1 MRALKALLFGSGS
14 LILFGIGAILFGY
27 LALNFFRIDI
37 PTAHM
42 AILIKKTG
50 ENLTNDQEVAPTAEY
65 KGVQR
70 EYLLEGTHWRNPYNW
85 DWKIIPQEEIPD
97 NKMGV
102 LISLTGDNLGYGEFM
117 AKTDPKV
124 NNQEG
129 ELKVEQLQDGV
140 LTKGIVPGYLNQG
153 RYSINPYL
161 FKLEL
166 HDPIVVPAGFRG
178 VVTNLSGPIPEEANT
193 LLVPP
198 GFRGVQ
204 KETLGTERYLFNP
217 YEKRVNLVDCR
228 SQRFN
233 LAEKKDMGFPSK
245 DGFWVSLDGI
255 VEFRILPDHAAEVY
269 VTYNEQ
275 DNGEKIDEEI
285 IRKVIMPIA
294 RSFCRVEGSKNSGRD
309 FISGET
315 RIEFQK
321 KFEEAMRTECQP
333 LGIEIV
339 VALIT
344 NINPPQQI
352 AEPVRKRELAKQE
365 EKQYQQQILQQTSEQ
380 NLAIEKELVKRK
392 RELIQAEQE
401 VVKLTTQAM
410 REQEVAVTK
419 ANENLEVA
427 KLKLEAAADEAE
439 AIIARGT
446 AEADVVG
453 FNNEADAAGWKRAVE
468 AFSGDGDAYA
478 RYVLNQKIAPS
489 YQKIMANTQD
499 SPIMKIFESFA
510 SPAAIPKPEGTSTP
524 APLAANPAP

>member
-14 LILFGIGAILFGY
+14 LVLFVIGAILFGY

-50 ENLTNDQEVAPTAEY
+50 DNLTNDQEVAPTAEF

-85 DWKIIPQEEIPD
+85 DWKIIPQEEVSQG
-97 NKMGV
+97 KMGV
-102 LISLTGDNLGYGEFM
+102 LVSLTGDNLGYGEFL
-117 AKTDPKV
+117 ARTDPKV
-124 NNQEG
+124 
-129 ELKVEQLQDGV
+129 ELLQGGV
-140 LTKGIVPGYLNQG
+140 LTKGIVPGYLNAG
-153 RYSINPYL
+153 RYPINPYL
-161 FKLEL
+161 FKMEL

-178 VVTNLSGPIPEEANT
+178 VVTNLSGPMPEEANT

-198 GFRGVQ
+198 DFRGVQ
-204 KETLGTERYLFNP
+204 KETLGTETYYFNP

-255 VEFRILPDHAAEVY
+255 VEFRIMPEHAAEVY

-315 RIEFQK
+315 RIGFQK

-344 NINPPQQI
+344 NISPPQQI

-510 SPAAIPKPEGTSTP
+510 TPSSIPKPEPSSTP
-524 APLAANPAP
+524 APMATTPAP